1 MCLAMPGKI
10 TELNGEKAVV
20 DFDGVRRSVVVS
32 LLKDPKAGEYV
43 IVHAGFAIQKWTEK
57 DVAEYREIMREINA
71 LDKNDDN
78 G

>member
-1 MCLAMPGKI
+1 MCLAVPGKI
-10 TELNGEKAVV
+10 IELNGEKAVI
-20 DFDGVRRSVVVS
+20 DFDGIRRSAVVS
-32 LLKDPKAGEYV
+32 LLQEPRVGEYV

-71 LDKNDDN
+71 LDKNDDK